1 MAHLIRFI
9 TQFRTHTFTFLET
22 DFHWQIFVSDFEF
35 RIELVWIVFDFGFFF
50 FFWHSR
56 VEFEGKNKHRK
67 EHGLLKKFHIN

>member
-35 RIELVWIVFDFGFFF
+35 RIELDCIVFDFGFFF
-50 FFWHSR
+50 FFFGIA
-56 VEFEGKNKHRK
+56 E
-67 EHGLLKKFHIN
+67 